1 MILLRKLILHMMWNA
16 FQFSVNWSEMNVR
29 EEIFGTLVSDLTFSF
44 DLSLIIFQYFI
55 KKS

>member
-16 FQFSVNWSEMNVR
+16 IQFSVNWSEMNVM
-29 EEIFGTLVSDLTFSF
+29 EEIFGTLVSDLTFNF
-44 DLSLIIFQYFI
+44 DLSSIIFQYFI